1 MRVYFENV
9 LASRVSK
16 EGAELD
22 TQQSTG
28 PILFKKVQATAI
40 ERMWDARALNK

>member
-1 MRVYFENV
+1 MRVHFKNV
-9 LASRVSK
+9 LASRVST
-16 EGAELD
+16 ESAELD
-22 TQQSTG
+22 TQQGTS